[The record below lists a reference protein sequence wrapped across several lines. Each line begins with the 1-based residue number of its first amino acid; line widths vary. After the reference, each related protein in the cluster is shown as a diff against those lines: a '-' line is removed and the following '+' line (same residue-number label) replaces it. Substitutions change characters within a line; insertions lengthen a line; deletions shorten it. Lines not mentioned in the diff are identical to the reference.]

1 MRTYIER
8 AVQNQLQSTGLKKL
22 PPAVVIAIIDA
33 VSEDMATALAKAVGK
48 RTAPKSVSRVFAEC
62 VMGGRDRDSKGS
74 NAPFGQLRPANPVRD
89 ETETL
94 IGTHSDIGDDLL
106 KQEIQP

>member
-1 MRTYIER
+1 MRTHIER
-8 AVQNQLQSTGLKKL
+8 AVQVQLQAVGLKKL
-22 PPAVVIAIIDA
+22 PPAVVTAIIDA
-33 VSEDMATALAKAVGK
+33 VSGDMAKALAKSVGK
-48 RTAPKSVSRVFAEC
+48 RTAPKALARVFAEC
-62 VMGGRDRDSKGS
+62 VLGGGARDSKGS

-94 IGTHSDIGDDLL
+94 IGTHSDIGDELL